1 MLGIMDFLNSS
12 SEHEA
17 QPSTV
22 SGGSERKSNEPQAS
36 VESQKTKSA
45 ILKLK
50 EVSDQRPYYRYNG
63 MWVRQMENASFANI
77 LLWWLGI
84 RFNDTGVYL
93 AAEGDLLSYERVAAL
108 LHGIRSTHSSNE

>member
-1 MLGIMDFLNSS
+1 MLGIVDFLNSS
-12 SEHEA
+12 SELDA

-22 SGGSERKSNEPQAS
+22 SGRSERKSSEQRAS
-36 VESQKTKSA
+36 VESQKIA

-63 MWVRQMENASFANI
+63 MWGRQMENASFANI

-84 RFNDTGVYL
+84 RFNDAGAYL

-108 LHGIRSTHSSNE
+108 LHGIRYNTLI